1 MFGKKIENKLVNNI
15 IEWILSIALAI
26 LVFFVVRTFVFR
38 VAQVTGNSMEPTL
51 AHGDMVLLNRFN
63 FFFSSPRVGD
73 IVAFPPYEDD
83 PSRFYIKRI
92 IALPG
97 DVVNLVDNAFVIN
110 GMVLEDDFSHEP
122 IISFGDVAFPLEV
135 EDGRYFVLGDNR
147 NGSMD
152 SRFVNVGTVP
162 AEVMVGRVS
171 LRIWPRGRLG
181 QVD

>member
-15 IEWILSIALAI
+15 IEWLLSIVLAV

-38 VAQVTGNSMEPTL
+38 VAQVTGSSMEPTL

-63 FFFSSPRVGD
+63 FFFSNPRVGD
-73 IVAFPPYEDD
+73 IVAFPPCEDD

-92 IALPG
+92 VAIPG
-97 DVVNLVDNAFVIN
+97 DVVDFVDQAFFIN
-110 GMVLEDDFSHEP
+110 GVLLEDDFAHEP
-122 IISFGDVAFPLEV
+122 IISFGDMHFPVLV
-135 EDGRYFVLGDNR
+135 EEGRYFVLGDNR
-147 NGSMD
+147 NGSRD
-152 SRFVNVGTVP
+152 SRFANVGTVP

>member
-1 MFGKKIENKLVNNI
+1 MFGKKIENKLINNI
-15 IEWILSIALAI
+15 IEWLLSIALAI
-26 LVFFVVRTFVFR
+26 LVFLVVRTFVFR

-63 FFFSSPRVGD
+63 YFFSSPRVGD

-110 GMVLEDDFSHEP
+110 GVVLDDDFSHEP
-122 IISFGDVAFPLEV
+122 IISFGDMVFPLEV
-135 EDGRYFVLGDNR
+135 EYGRFFVLGDNR

-152 SRFVNVGTVP
+152 SRFANVGTVP

-171 LRIWPRGRLG
+171 LRIWPRDRLG

>member
-1 MFGKKIENKLVNNI
+1 MFRIENKLVNNI
-15 IEWILSIALAI
+15 IEWLLSIALAH

-38 VAQVTGNSMEPTL
+38 VAQVTCHSMEPTL

-63 FFFSSPRVGD
+63 FIFSSPRVGD
-73 IVAFPPYEDD
+73 IVAFPPYEHD
-83 PSRFYIKRI
+83 PSKFYIKRI

-97 DVVNLVDNAFVIN
+97 DVVDLVDHAFLIN
-110 GMVLEDDFSHEP
+110 GLVLEDDFSYEP
-122 IISFGDVAFPLEV
+122 IINFGDMVFPLEV
-135 EDGRYFVLGDNR
+135 EYGQYFVLGDNR

-152 SRFVNVGTVP
+152 SRFANVGTVP

-171 LRIWPRGRLG
+171 LRIWPWNRMG

>member
-1 MFGKKIENKLVNNI
+1 MFMERTGNKLVNNI
-15 IEWILSIALAI
+15 IEWLLSIVLAI
-26 LVFFVVRTFVFR
+26 LVFFIVRTFVFR

-83 PSRFYIKRI
+83 PTRFYIKRI
-92 IALPG
+92 VALPG
-97 DVVNLVDNAFVIN
+97 DIVDLIDNAFFIN
-110 GMVLEDDFSHEP
+110 GVLLEDDFSDDP
-122 IISFGDVAFPLEV
+122 IISFGDVHFPLEV
-135 EDGRYFVLGDNR
+135 EDGQYFVLGDNR

-171 LRIWPRGRLG
+171 LRIWPRNRLG

>member
-1 MFGKKIENKLVNNI
+1 MFGKIENRLVNNI
-15 IEWILSIALAI
+15 IEWLLSIALAI
-26 LVFFVVRTFVFR
+26 VVFFVVRTFIFR

-63 FFFSSPRVGD
+63 FFFSVPRVGD

-92 IALPG
+92 VAIPG
-97 DVVNLVDNAFVIN
+97 DIVDLVDNAFFIN
-110 GMVLEDDFSHEP
+110 GVLLDDDFSYEP
-122 IISFGDVAFPLEV
+122 IISFGDVHFPLMV

-152 SRFVNVGTVP
+152 SRFANVGTVP
-162 AEVMVGRVS
+162 AEIMVGRVS
-171 LRIWPRGRLG
+171 LRIWPRDRLG